1 MDWYKEAL
9 AACDEYESA
18 ESGSRSSEKALE
30 RLSAAT
36 DQMHIESMA
45 TIKRLNESL
54 ADIVRLCDISD
65 LLLEQ

>member
-9 AACDEYESA
+9 AACDEYEST

-30 RLSAAT
+30 RLFAAT

-45 TIKRLNESL
+45 LIDELQDSIDECL
-54 ADIVRLCDISD
+54 RLCDISD
-65 LLLEQ
+65 ELLAQ

>member
-45 TIKRLNESL
+45 LIDELQDSIDECL
-54 ADIVRLCDISD
+54 
-65 LLLEQ
+65 

>member
-18 ESGSRSSEKALE
+18 ESGSRTAEAALE
-30 RLSAAT
+30 RLFAAT

-45 TIKRLNESL
+45 TIDELKNSIDECL
-54 ADIVRLCDISD
+54 RLCDISD
-65 LLLEQ
+65 ELLAL